1 MGKLDQ
7 VRTECGFR
15 RISMAIS
22 DDKTGRCGVR
32 GKSGGVLEAA
42 ARRTIFALET
52 EAQDEMD
59 DEGGGRVFVSLE
71 CKDGNEIGRAHV

>member
-1 MGKLDQ
+1 
-7 VRTECGFR
+7 
-15 RISMAIS
+15 MAIS

-71 CKDGNEIGRAHV
+71 CKDGNEDFEDCEDDDFVDSDAILVVRLN